1 MNDWRL
7 RKSEIRNEE
16 ARNLSAIRH
25 PEYFDHAQHM
35 LVSGSYF
42 QMLKRVQHDEPD
54 GLSFGF
60 SDLEFSALPTTVDFF
75 LNGINE

>member
-1 MNDWRL
+1 LAIDDMRL
-7 RKSEIRNEE
+7 TKSEIRNEE
-16 ARNLSAIRH
+16 ARNLSAMRH
-25 PEYFDHAQHM
+25 PE

-42 QMLKRVQHDEPD
+42 QMLKRVQHDQPA

-75 LNGINE
+75 VNGINE

>member
-1 MNDWRL
+1 MRL
-7 RKSEIRNEE
+7 TKSEIRNEE

-25 PEYFDHAQHM
+25 PEYFGRAQHM

-42 QMLKRVQHDEPD
+42 QMLKRVQHDQPA

-60 SDLEFSALPTTVDFF
+60 FDLEFSASPTTIGFF
-75 LNGINE
+75 VNGINE